1 VAVVNR
7 YILLILLPLFSF
19 CSLASDNLA
28 IIAFPKEAKI
38 SDNSC
43 THYLK
48 NKTQYCHDGVIE
60 LVYEVDEV
68 LNGKYDEDKIKVVD
82 FVHKSGFP
90 SYLTEFPL
98 VMILKQE
105 NGYYFLVNNTK
116 IIDLGDTEGVCID
129 GLSFNF
135 ENYNVT
141 TVSKDSYCNKVVS
154 IPDFKTLLSSP
165 K

>member
-1 VAVVNR
+1 MNK

-43 THYLK
+43 SHYLN

-68 LNGKYDEDKIKVVD
+68 LNGKYDEDKIKIID

-90 SYLTEFPL
+90 NYLAEFPL

-105 NGYYFLVNNTK
+105 NGYYFLVNNAK
-116 IIDLGDTEGVCID
+116 IMDLGDAEGVCID
-129 GLSFNF
+129 GLSFNS

-154 IPDFKTLLSSP
+154 IPDFKTLLSST